1 METTSRDRVEP
12 EASVASLPPE
22 IVVHILDFTDDA
34 TFCAARAAHS
44 RFVVHDREALHRTR
58 RLPRWLRTDPH
69 VLCGRNHAEAVC
81 ALVDAGVPLGRQHMA
96 TAVARRAFDVVL
108 ALPASACVNGY
119 IPSAAVDAAAA
130 IGNLG
135 ALQRFR
141 DSGRVLW
148 SRSAVDL
155 AAAHGHLAVVEFF
168 WKVRVSGTT
177 DAIDDAAL
185 NGHAAVVAFLLAH
198 YHMPVNDPTLG
209 RVVARSPTQESY
221 AREGCTSDAMC
232 NAALN
237 GHLEI
242 VRMLDVNGARCRS
255 DAMDCAAAGGHLDVV
270 AYLDQHRT
278 EGCTTDAMDDA
289 ASRGH
294 YDVVVY
300 LDTHRREG
308 CTTKAMDGAA
318 DAGRLDIVSYLHHN
332 RTEGCTTWA
341 MDASAG
347 EGHLDVVRFL
357 HEHRIEGC
365 TADAVDM
372 AAVAGFLDV
381 VAYLCEHV
389 RADCGPR
396 TIDRAAEAG
405 HDAIVRY
412 LYGRF
417 GARCTLAAVRASQR
431 HGHADTAAL
440 LRDALAA

>member
-1 METTSRDRVEP
+1 MASLDLVEAA
-12 EASVASLPPE
+12 ASVIALPPE
-22 IVVHILDFTDDA
+22 IIVRILDFVDDA
-34 TFCAARAAHS
+34 TFCAARAAHG

-69 VLCGRNHAEAVC
+69 ALCGRNHAEAIR
-81 ALVDAGVPLGRQHMA
+81 ALVEAGVPLGCQHMA
-96 TAVARRAFDVVL
+96 TAVAQRAFDVVL
-108 ALPASACVNGY
+108 ALPASACVQGH
-119 IPSAAVDAAAA
+119 IPSAAVDAAATV
-130 IGNLG
+130 GDLE
-135 ALQRFR
+135 ALNRLR

-148 SRSAVDL
+148 SRRAMDL
-155 AAAHGHLAVVEFF
+155 AAAHGHLAVVEFLGA
-168 WKVRVSGTT
+168 VGVVGTT

-198 YHMPVNDPTLG
+198 RHTPCNDPALG
-209 RVVARSPTQESY
+209 RVIARSPAQESFG
-221 AREGCTSDAMC
+221 REGCTSDAMC

-237 GHLEI
+237 GHIEI
-242 VRMLDVNGARCRS
+242 VRMLDVNGARCRP

-300 LDTHRREG
+300 LDTRRREG

-332 RTEGCTTWA
+332 RPEGCTTWA
-341 MDASAG
+341 MDAAAG

-357 HEHRIEGC
+357 HEHRTEGC

-389 RADCGPR
+389 QAGCCPR

-405 HDAIVRY
+405 HDAVVRY

-440 LRDALAA
+440 LRDAIAA